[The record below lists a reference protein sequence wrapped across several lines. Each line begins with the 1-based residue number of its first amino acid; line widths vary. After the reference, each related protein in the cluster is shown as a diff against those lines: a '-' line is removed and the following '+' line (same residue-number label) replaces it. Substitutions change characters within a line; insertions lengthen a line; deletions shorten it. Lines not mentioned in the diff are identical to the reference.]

1 MILEYWVLPQHGC
14 RTLHL
19 AVGPVELHEVYVGPL
34 LELVQVPLDGIPSL
48 KCVNCTTQL
57 GVVDKLAEG
66 ALNPTMS
73 LMKILKS
80 TGLNTDP

>member
-48 KCVNCTTQL
+48 KCVNRTTQL
-57 GVVDKLAEG
+57 PEGVYTLLVLIQNPEG
-66 ALNPTMS
+66 YHLS
-73 LMKILKS
+73 LVSIW
-80 TGLNTDP
+80 TGSH